1 MVLKVEKSGKNR
13 RCAHLSTRRSQES
26 VEKTL
31 RKATC
36 SPPEFFFTQK
46 SVISAQILTAARS
59 TPAPHHPVT
68 GQIFFSVIFLYF
80 IPGSLLSVPNY
91 LHFFPIFPPFPSCF
105 FPLPR
110 LLPPSFLIL
119 LPKIFHFAPKI
130 WGLNKVSCQNLPR
143 KCPEIGKIK
152 PKWAIK

>member
-68 GQIFFSVIFLYF
+68 GQIFFFCHFSVFYSWILTFC
-80 IPGSLLSVPNY
+80 SQLSS
-91 LHFFPIFPPFPSCF
+91 FFPHFSPISLMFFPSSSAPC
-105 FPLPR
+105 PPPSSSSYQKSSV
-110 LLPPSFLIL
+110 LPPKFE
-119 LPKIFHFAPKI
+119 A
-130 WGLNKVSCQNLPR
+130 
-143 KCPEIGKIK
+143 
-152 PKWAIK
+152 

>member
-1 MVLKVEKSGKNR
+1 MVLKVEKLGKNR

-68 GQIFFSVIFLYF
+68 GQIFFFCHFSVFYSWI
-80 IPGSLLSVPNY
+80 LLAFCSQ
-91 LHFFPIFPPFPSCF
+91 LSSFFPHFSPISLMFFPSSSAPC
-105 FPLPR
+105 PPPSSSSYQKSSV
-110 LLPPSFLIL
+110 LPPKFE
-119 LPKIFHFAPKI
+119 A
-130 WGLNKVSCQNLPR
+130 
-143 KCPEIGKIK
+143 
-152 PKWAIK
+152 

>member
-1 MVLKVEKSGKNR
+1 MVLKVEKLGKNR

-80 IPGSLLSVPNY
+80 IPGSFWLSVPNY

-105 FPLPR
+105 FPLPQPPAP
-110 LLPPSFLIL
+110 LLPHPPTKN
-119 LPKIFHFAPKI
+119 LPFCP
-130 WGLNKVSCQNLPR
+130 QNLR
-143 KCPEIGKIK
+143 PE
-152 PKWAIK
+152 